1 MIEDRVLIVGGG
13 IGGLSLAAMLARRG
27 VEVDLVERAPR
38 FGAVG
43 AGLMLGVNAM
53 RALDDAGCAAEVT
66 RLGHVLDRG
75 LIADARGRVLAD
87 LSGLGANYGSSVAIH
102 RARLH
107 EAIASQLDGTR
118 VFMDT
123 SVARLE
129 PSPDGVDAE
138 LTDGR
143 TSRYG
148 LVVGADGIRST
159 VRAMVAPGN
168 EPRYA
173 GYTSW
178 RFVVPYE
185 AEMPVTTEMWGNGR
199 RFGVVPIGS
208 GETYCFATAN
218 TPAGE
223 RDPDDAVARFRDRF
237 ADFGGQVPEILRRL
251 DDAAPLIRTDIDEV
265 LLDRWVYG
273 RVVLVGDA
281 PHAMTPNLG
290 QGAAMAIED
299 AYVLSRLLASDRPV
313 DDALAE
319 YERVRAPRVRAIAD
333 QARSLG
339 RIGQWSSPIACRL
352 RNLIVSLTPAST
364 QRTRMERL
372 LLDSAPA
379 LSDSRG

>member
-13 IGGLSLAAMLARRG
+13 IGGLSLAAMLAGRG

-53 RALDDAGCAAEVT
+53 RALDDAGCAEEVR

-75 LIADARGRVLAD
+75 LITDARGRVLAD
-87 LSGLGANYGSSVAIH
+87 LSGLGASYGSSVAIH

-107 EAIASQLDGTR
+107 EAIASQLDGAR

-168 EPRYA
+168 DPRYA

-185 AEMPVTTEMWGNGR
+185 AELPVTTEMWGNGR

-223 RDPDDAVARFRDRF
+223 RDPDDAVGHFRRRF
-237 ADFGGQVPEILRRL
+237 ADFGGQVPEILRLL

-281 PHAMTPNLG
+281 AHAMTPNLG

-299 AYVLSRLLASDRPV
+299 AYVLSRLLASDRSV

-352 RNLIVSLTPAST
+352 RNLVVSLTPAST